1 MEFGLIVLPP
11 QSDKIVEYLLS
22 VLKAD
27 ENAEIHACVCIGLA
41 KLLLSGM
48 VTSTSVRP
56 LQTPLTARQLIL
68 C

>member
-1 MEFGLIVLPP
+1 MHRS

-48 VTSTSVRP
+48 ITNTEVCLPVETILSTEW
-56 LQTPLTARQLIL
+56 LIIYL
-68 C
+68 SRH